1 MKPYF
6 NKCLHCDE
14 FFAGDSDIC
23 KACVEFEEGVDWY
36 GTTEC

>member
-6 NKCLHCDE
+6 KKCLHCDE
-14 FFAGDSDIC
+14 FFAGEGDIC
-23 KACVEFEEGVDWY
+23 KACVEFEDGYWY

>member
-14 FFAGDSDIC
+14 FFAGDGNVC
-23 KACVEFEEGVDWY
+23 KPCIEFEEGS
-36 GTTEC
+36 

>member
-6 NKCLHCDE
+6 KKCLHCDE
-14 FFAGDSDIC
+14 FFAGEGDIC

>member
-6 NKCLHCDE
+6 KKCLHCEE
-14 FFAGDSDIC
+14 FFAGEGKIC
-23 KACVEFEEGVDWY
+23 KDCIEFDEGDDWY